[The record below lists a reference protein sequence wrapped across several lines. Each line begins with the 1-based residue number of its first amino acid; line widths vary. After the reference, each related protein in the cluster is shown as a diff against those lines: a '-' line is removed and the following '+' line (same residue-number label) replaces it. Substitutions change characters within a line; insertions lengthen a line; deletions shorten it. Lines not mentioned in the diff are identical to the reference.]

1 MAQRAIRLFFH
12 LHRVC
17 CPNCH
22 VFIEY
27 NTLTEIL
34 PDAEKNCPG
43 CKKAFLVVNS
53 VGKPLKKRP
62 HRVGV
67 LVLEAISAI

>member
-12 LHRVC
+12 LHRVM
-17 CPNCH
+17 CPNCS

-27 NTLTEIL
+27 NTIAEML
-34 PDAEKNCPG
+34 PDCEKSCPQ
-43 CKKAFLVVNS
+43 CKKVFLVVDG

-62 HRVGV
+62 RGTKV
-67 LVLEAISAI
+67 